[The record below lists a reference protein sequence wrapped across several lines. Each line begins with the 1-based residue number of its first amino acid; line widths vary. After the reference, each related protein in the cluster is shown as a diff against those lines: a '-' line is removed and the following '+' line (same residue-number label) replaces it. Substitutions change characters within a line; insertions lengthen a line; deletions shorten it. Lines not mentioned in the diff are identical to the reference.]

1 MAKAKGARGHKS
13 KAEDVLARKAT
24 QHQDFVGQAEKDRQ
38 QSRAVE
44 QQRIRRDQEELDK
57 EVVREM
63 TQDLEQ
69 MAGVAEPPRPAAAQA
84 EQAAGPAGA
93 KELPRLEIPGSVR
106 EAVEMLRQHGPA
118 ALEALRAKA
127 EQRLEQMPAPVKSAV
142 RLTERAMGLALW
154 PVRAGAQLV
163 GRMLETPA
171 ALIRIFIARRPA

>member
-1 MAKAKGARGHKS
+1 MAKATGKRGHKS
-13 KAEDVLARKAT
+13 KAEDVLSRKAT
-24 QHQDFVGQAEKDRQ
+24 QHHDFVGQAEPDRE

-63 TQDLEQ
+63 TQELEQ
-69 MAGVAEPPRPAAAQA
+69 MAGVAEPPPPAAAPT
-84 EQAAGPAGA
+84 EQTSAAGTQ
-93 KELPRLEIPGSVR
+93 ETPRFEIPGSLR
-106 EAVEMLRQHGPA
+106 EAVEMLRQRGPA

-127 EQRLEQMPAPVKSAV
+127 EQRLEQMPPPVKSAV
-142 RLTERAMGLALW
+142 RLTEKAVVLAFW

-171 ALIRIFIARRPA
+171 ALIRIFIARRTA